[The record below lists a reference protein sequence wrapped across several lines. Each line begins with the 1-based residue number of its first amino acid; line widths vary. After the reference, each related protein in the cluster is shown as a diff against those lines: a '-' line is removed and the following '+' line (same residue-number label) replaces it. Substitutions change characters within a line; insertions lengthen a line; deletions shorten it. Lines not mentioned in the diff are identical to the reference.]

1 MSAARKIQRKKAQA
15 IGQLGQAT
23 KQLTDL
29 NVFLQHLPEMAKRL
43 EETGQVLD
51 AILKD
56 MDTLSKE
63 HEFTLDLL
71 RRITHLTPEQEDQY
85 RAEWA
90 KERECPPES

>member
-1 MSAARKIQRKKAQA
+1 MSAIRKLQRKKAQA
-15 IGQLGQAT
+15 MGQLGQAT

-29 NVFLQHLPEMAKRL
+29 NGFLQHLPEMVKRL
-43 EETGQVLD
+43 EDTGQVLD
-51 AILKD
+51 AVLTD

-63 HEFTLDLL
+63 HEFTLYLL
-71 RRITHLTPEQEDQY
+71 RRTTSLTSEQEAQY